1 MEELQTLVIYDIEED
16 AARLRISETCLDYG
30 LERIQYS
37 AFRGRLNRNRREE
50 LFAKLCAILADKP
63 GRVILQPF
71 CEKDRRELR
80 EKANP
85 GLGRKKAKNTL
96 ALREGPWSPSG

>member
-16 AARLRISETCLDYG
+16 ARRLRISETCLDYG

-50 LFAKLCAILADKP
+50 LFAKLCAILGDRP
-63 GRVILQPF
+63 GRVIVQPL
-71 CEKDRRELR
+71 CDKDRKELR
-80 EKANP
+80 EKENP
-85 GLGRKKAKNTL
+85 GLGKKKPRATF
-96 ALREGPWSPSG
+96 ALREGP